1 MAYYFYLGNVLL
13 PIPPSKLELKISN
26 NNKTYD
32 LINYSQINVLK
43 NPGLSSLEFEVV
55 LPNTKYPFAM
65 YKNNFQNEVMNAD
78 KPVLLDFWASW
89 CAPCR
94 MVVPIIEE
102 IAGERPDIKVGK
114 INVDEQPELASKF
127 GIMSIPTLV
136 VMKNGKIV
144 TKVSGARPKKAILEM
159 L

>member
-1 MAYYFYLGNVLL
+1 MTA
-13 PIPPSKLELKISN
+13 
-26 NNKTYD
+26 
-32 LINYSQINVLK
+32 ININ
-43 NPGLSSLEFEVV
+43 
-55 LPNTKYPFAM
+55 
-65 YKNNFQNEVMNAD
+65 KNNFQNEVMNSD
-78 KPVLLDFWASW
+78 KTVLLDFWASW

-114 INVDEQPELASKF
+114 INVDEQPELASRF
-127 GIMSIPTLV
+127 SIMSIPTLV

-144 TKVSGARPKKAILEM
+144 QQVSGARPKNAILEM